1 MMAYEVSVLKDKE
14 MKQKQKS
21 IEEELQQ
28 GYNETNELK
37 GYVFITRSDGNLKV
51 LVHSTSHLTRAVDL
65 LGYLQDKIC
74 VFVAFQITG
83 QMDSADNIASCCVAE
98 GKAREEGDLA
108 EQIKE
113 ALMHYDD
120 ETIVIDA
127 GTFFERDKDQI
138 IQWKQYKKVNLPR
151 CYVSLSDLKAGLK
164 LQDSDGIL
172 LKTLE
177 NESGI
182 VLKGEDTIIMIG
194 TKGEPYDMP
203 MDKFNELYE
212 GELERQQEIK
222 RESICS
228 SYEMEPK
235 AIVLK
240 NDREINLMDY
250 AAVCRSKK
258 RNEVYACLV
267 DKNIK
272 VFSTRIAGTN
282 QYYYGNGEREPV
294 YLTVD
299 KETPTSV
306 HIVNRDAFEKS
317 YEVL

>member
-1 MMAYEVSVLKDKE
+1 MMAYEVSALKDKE
-14 MKQKQKS
+14 MKQKQKC
-21 IEEELQQ
+21 IEEELRQ
-28 GYNETNELK
+28 GYNETKELK
-37 GYVFITRSDGNLKV
+37 GYVFITQSDGNLKV
-51 LVHSTSHLTRAVDL
+51 LVYSTSHLTRAVDL
-65 LGYLQDKIC
+65 LGYLQDKTC
-74 VFVAFQITG
+74 VFAAFQITG
-83 QMDSADNIASCCVAE
+83 QMDSADNIASYCVAE

-108 EQIKE
+108 EQIKK

-120 ETIVIDA
+120 ETIVIDV
-127 GTFFERDKDQI
+127 GTFFEREKDQI

-151 CYVSLSDLKAGLK
+151 CYVSLSGLKEGLK

-182 VLKGEDTIIMIG
+182 VLKSEDTIIMIG

-203 MDKFNELYE
+203 KDKFNQLYE
-212 GELERQQEIK
+212 GELEIN

-282 QYYYGNGEREPV
+282 QYYYGNGEKEPV